1 MIATRTMTTLAIGL
15 IALVSAAPAPLA
27 NAADLSK
34 VLRVALPDITSL
46 DPQQGTDLYSTRI
59 TSHIFE
65 GLYQYDYLST
75 PARIVPN
82 TAAAMPE
89 VSDDGRTWTIRLLQG
104 IRFADD
110 ASFRGKPR
118 ELVADD
124 YAYSL
129 KRWLDPNL
137 KGGGD
142 PQLTDLLVGARAVV
156 DAARKPGAKFDY
168 DARIEGLRA
177 VDRRT
182 LQLKLSQPD
191 YTLLERLA
199 SLPSFAVAREAIE
212 AAGADVMTRPVGTG
226 PYRLSE
232 WKRGSRVV
240 LEANPYYRTIT
251 FPDSADPSNRA
262 LVQSMKSTKLPA
274 IGRIEVSIIEE
285 QLPELL
291 AFDRGDLDYI
301 ALAGQTVERALTDGQ
316 LRPEYAARGIQHMR
330 YVVPALIYTYFNME
344 DPVVGG
350 FAAERVALR
359 RAIGMGFNTPDFI
372 RVLYAGQGMP
382 ANQLLPPG
390 VVGHDA
396 ALDGKS
402 SYDPAGARALL
413 DRFGYKDRG
422 GDGFRETPDG
432 KPLALTQNSMPDSWS
447 READTLWI
455 KSMQSIGIRMQIN
468 TAPFADLLKQS
479 LAGQLQMFNLGIRSL
494 DSSGYQ
500 ILQTLWGKSPPDTN
514 RARFKLADYDRAY
527 EAFVRTAPGAERN
540 AMVRRMSDLVQAY
553 APLAYQVYPIGN
565 FVLQPWVKGFY
576 QSPFGFSW
584 KYLDIDNAKRTVAS
598 K

>member
-1 MIATRTMTTLAIGL
+1 MTAVAATRRLALAALTLAWAVVAP
-15 IALVSAAPAPLA
+15 IAL
-27 NAADLSK
+27 AADAAK
-34 VLRVALPDITSL
+34 VLRIALPDITSL

-59 TSHIFE
+59 TTHIFE

-75 PARIVPN
+75 PAKIIPD

-89 VSDDGRTWTIRLLQG
+89 ITDNGRTWSVRLQKG

-110 ASFRGKPR
+110 AAFRGKPR

-124 YAYSL
+124 YVYSL

-142 PQLTDLLVGARAVV
+142 PQLTDLLVGARPVI
-156 DAARKPGAKFDY
+156 DAARKPGATFDY
-168 DARIEGLRA
+168 DAPIDGLRSI
-177 VDRRT
+177 DRHT
-182 LQLKLSQPD
+182 LQLKLTAPD

-199 SLPSFAVAREAIE
+199 SLPSFAVAREAVE

-226 PYRLSE
+226 PYRLTE
-232 WKRGSRVV
+232 WKRGSRIV
-240 LEANPYYRTIT
+240 LEANPHYRMLT
-251 FPDSADPSNRA
+251 FPDSADPANRA
-262 LVQSMKSTKLPA
+262 LVQRMKGVKLPA

-285 QLPELL
+285 RLPELL
-291 AFDRGDLDYI
+291 AFERGELDYV
-301 ALAGQTVERALTDGQ
+301 ALGGQTTDRVLADGKV
-316 LRPEYAARGIQHMR
+316 RPEFAARGIQHVR

-350 FAAERVALR
+350 YTPERIALR
-359 RAIGMGFNTPDFI
+359 RAIGMGFNTPGFI
-372 RVLYAGQGMP
+372 RVLYAGQAIP

-390 VVGHDA
+390 VTGHDP
-396 ALDGKS
+396 ALATKS

-413 DRFGYKDRG
+413 DRFGYKDRN
-422 GDGFRETPDG
+422 GDGLREMPHG
-432 KPLALTQNSMPDSWS
+432 KPLVLTQNSLPDSWS
-447 READTLWI
+447 READTLWL
-455 KSMQSIGIRMQIN
+455 KSMEAIGLKMQIN

-514 RARFKLADYDRAY
+514 RARFKLAEYDNAY
-527 EAFVRTAPGAERN
+527 EAFVRTAPGPERN
-540 AMVRRMSDLVQAY
+540 ALVRRMSELVQAY
-553 APLAYQVYPIGN
+553 APMTFQVYSVGN
-565 FVLQPWVKGFY
+565 TVLQPWVKGY
-576 QSPFGFSW
+576 YPSAFGFSW
-584 KYLDIDNAKRTVAS
+584 KYLDIDNTQRNVAG